1 MDDLGRTLLTIS
13 SFWHRFVFTCKHEVC
28 KVWDCL
34 FNAKTT
40 IFLRAQW
47 RTLGCVKL
55 SGVVESAA
63 LVETKGHYKWQLLW
77 WPLCETHPW
86 FPATSPRLKALG
98 QQLESLFTPKCAV
111 ALFVLVTSHVVEFN
125 HLGMQVVPSVRQQ
138 PLWVEGNVGIGE

>member
-1 MDDLGRTLLTIS
+1 VRLPFLCQNNHFPQG
-13 SFWHRFVFTCKHEVC
+13 
-28 KVWDCL
+28 
-34 FNAKTT
+34 
-40 IFLRAQW
+40 LRAQW

-63 LVETKGHYKWQLLW
+63 LVETKGHYKWRLLW

-98 QQLESLFTPKCAV
+98 QQLESLFPPKCAV
-111 ALFVLVTSHVVEFN
+111 ALFGLVMSHVVEFN
-125 HLGMQVVPSVRQQ
+125 HLGMQVVLSVRQQ